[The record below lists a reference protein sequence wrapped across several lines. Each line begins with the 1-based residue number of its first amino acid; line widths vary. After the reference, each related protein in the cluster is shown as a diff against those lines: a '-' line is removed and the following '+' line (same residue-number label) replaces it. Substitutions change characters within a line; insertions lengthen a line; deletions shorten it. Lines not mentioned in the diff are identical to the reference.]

1 VQNRPEKKKKDATGQ
16 GVIYEGYQRNIKG
29 ILEEYKRGDGG
40 KTRWWAGNL
49 SPSTHWSS
57 EREFKK
63 KKKKKKSYI
72 RTSELEVV
80 NRRTSYG
87 QTSSASRIVHSM
99 Y

>member
-63 KKKKKKSYI
+63 KKKKK
-72 RTSELEVV
+72 RAT
-80 NRRTSYG
+80 YG
-87 QTSSASRIVHSM
+87 LRSWKWLIVGLATGRLALHHE
-99 Y
+99 